1 MAASGLARSFYRALY
16 PGINESSPF
25 RSWSAEGQ
33 LPEVCSGDPPSR
45 FLDVFPRARVTTTEC
60 LSIAD
65 ALLPRVR
72 PGLVSCCLHEP
83 LMEPGLTTI
92 FRCARSSL
100 PMLIVR
106 VRSEP
111 SLRAILTEVVPNPY
125 NSGGHPRMG
134 GTDGYPACHQ
144 TSRHPCLSSHSPLF
158 SLQLYY

>member
-1 MAASGLARSFYRALY
+1 MAASGLARTFYRALY

-45 FLDVFPRARVTTTEC
+45 LLDVLPRARVTTTEC

-65 ALLPRVR
+65 ALLPRVC
-72 PGLVSCCLHEP
+72 PGLVSWCLHEP

-100 PMLIVR
+100 PMLI
-106 VRSEP
+106 P
-111 SLRAILTEVVPNPY
+111 HLTN
-125 NSGGHPRMG
+125 
-134 GTDGYPACHQ
+134 
-144 TSRHPCLSSHSPLF
+144 SSHSAELGDWETNHVCF
-158 SLQLYY
+158 CVSLPRGGLAWRTLRWHIAITASTPSAS